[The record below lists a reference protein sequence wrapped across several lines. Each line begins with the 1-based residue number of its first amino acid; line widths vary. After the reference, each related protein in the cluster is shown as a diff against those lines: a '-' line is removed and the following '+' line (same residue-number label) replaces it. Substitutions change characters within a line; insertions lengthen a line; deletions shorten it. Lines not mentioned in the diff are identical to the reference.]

1 MAKLSSSTIQK
12 VLEQAKKAVDA
23 AEDRWNRGKEEVD
36 RLTQN
41 SLDIYSSGTMDKA
54 KQIAKKIG
62 AMSSD
67 LYLCYQQQIEKVDK
81 ECRKLLN
88 DNTTPY
94 DLFSVLSFVKE
105 INESSEIDVNLNLG
119 FDFLDYDSNIEV
131 NFHATDEGKAI
142 QRFWQNKYDSH
153 PDVEKRDKEEKERRE
168 AFFGRTRKAQ
178 EEFEEQKNKEIDELS
193 QQITELSKQ
202 LNSLGF
208 FKFSEK
214 NSIKSKIY
222 AFEGKIKMLRIT
234 EFDPVRKERYRQELK
249 NRVKRK
255 RIKPDDEKYMEA
267 LILELLAD
275 AKCGLMLSEIMEILE
290 LEEMIKVSRL
300 MRQLSLDGVI
310 IRRTKDEKVY
320 FSIA

>member
-1 MAKLSSSTIQK
+1 M
-12 VLEQAKKAVDA
+12 
-23 AEDRWNRGKEEVD
+23 
-36 RLTQN
+36 
-41 SLDIYSSGTMDKA
+41 
-54 KQIAKKIG
+54 
-62 AMSSD
+62 
-67 LYLCYQQQIEKVDK
+67 
-81 ECRKLLN
+81 LN

-94 DLFSVLSFVKE
+94 DLFSVLCFVKE

-214 NSIKSKIY
+214 N
-222 AFEGKIKMLRIT
+222 R
-234 EFDPVRKERYRQELK
+234 
-249 NRVKRK
+249 
-255 RIKPDDEKYMEA
+255 
-267 LILELLAD
+267 
-275 AKCGLMLSEIMEILE
+275 
-290 LEEMIKVSRL
+290 
-300 MRQLSLDGVI
+300 
-310 IRRTKDEKVY
+310 
-320 FSIA
+320 